1 MSCPAP
7 GEPADGATTTGPEP
21 TLMGKLFE
29 NCLPWK
35 KRKTSLRGSVSGF
48 NRPSMPRKRRS
59 LSARINALGGAEI
72 DPTAVA
78 KRKLV

>member
-1 MSCPAP
+1 
-7 GEPADGATTTGPEP
+7 
-21 TLMGKLFE
+21 
-29 NCLPWK
+29 
-35 KRKTSLRGSVSGF
+35 
-48 NRPSMPRKRRS
+48 MPRKRRS